1 MYHLWRKTAAVFLFS
16 SLLALPAFAAEKAV
30 SADVAEV
37 AAVEVT
43 GSRLAE
49 STADVPA
56 QTYVITREDIDN
68 SAARDVQDV
77 LSKVPGVNGL
87 LNSASMAQSKGI
99 TVRGLNSEVLLLVDG
114 IPYMGADY
122 GVGAD
127 LGSPFDLR
135 SIALTDVERL
145 TIKSQP
151 KNKE

>member
-56 QTYVITREDIDN
+56 QT
-68 SAARDVQDV
+68 
-77 LSKVPGVNGL
+77 LSL
-87 LNSASMAQSKGI
+87 IHIS
-99 TVRGLNSEVLLLVDG
+99 
-114 IPYMGADY
+114 
-122 GVGAD
+122 
-127 LGSPFDLR
+127 
-135 SIALTDVERL
+135 
-145 TIKSQP
+145 
-151 KNKE
+151 

>member
-77 LSKVPGVNGL
+77 LSRVPGVNGL
-87 LNSASMAQSKGI
+87 LNSASMAQDKSSVL
-99 TVRGLNSEVLLLVDG
+99 VR
-114 IPYMGADY
+114 
-122 GVGAD
+122 
-127 LGSPFDLR
+127 
-135 SIALTDVERL
+135 
-145 TIKSQP
+145 
-151 KNKE
+151 